1 MFLILARRLTEKNK
15 EEINKLFI
23 DGYTIENLAIQF
35 NCTKLTISRN
45 LKKVIGEKKF
55 KELNNKVKPITLE
68 PDYEQKNTSSNGKK
82 EQNKNSY
89 DLQFENKQTFG
100 EDISEEFPKMNE
112 FIEITPLDLEIDN
125 EAQKDLSSVPIS
137 EIEFP
142 KIVYMIVDK
151 KIELE
156 VKHLKEFPNWEFL
169 SKEELNRKTIQIF
182 NELKNA
188 KRFCTKD
195 QKVIKVPNTKV
206 FHLVAPLLLSRGISR
221 IINEEKL
228 IAL

>member
-1 MFLILARRLTEKNK
+1 MARRLTEKNK

-55 KELNNKVKPITLE
+55 KELNNKVKPINLE
-68 PDYEQKNTSSNGKK
+68 PHYEQKNTSSNGKK
-82 EQNKNSY
+82 EQKKSY

-125 EAQKDLSSVPIS
+125 KAQKDLSSVPIS

-156 VKHLKEFPNWEFL
+156 VKYLKEFPNWEFL
-169 SKEELNRKTIQIF
+169 SKEELNRKTIQIYS
-182 NELKNA
+182 ELKKA
-188 KRFCTKD
+188 KRFCSKD
-195 QKVIKVPNTKV
+195 QKVIKVPNTEV
-206 FHLVAPLLLSRGISR
+206 FQIVAPLLLSRGISR
-221 IINEEKL
+221 IINDEKL

>member
-1 MFLILARRLTEKNK
+1 MAKRLSEKNK
-15 EEINKLFI
+15 EEIIKLFI
-23 DGYTIENLAIQF
+23 DGKTVENLAIKF
-35 NCTKLTISRN
+35 NCAKLTISRN
-45 LKKVIGEKKF
+45 LKKEIGEKRF
-55 KELNNKVKPITLE
+55 KDLTNRSNHLHPQS
-68 PDYEQKNTSSNGKK
+68 DDEQKNTSSNGKK
-82 EQNKNSY
+82 EQTKNSF

-137 EIEFP
+137 EIDFP
-142 KIVYMIVDK
+142 KNVYMIVDK

-156 VKHLKEFPNWEFL
+156 VKYLRDFPNWEFL

-188 KRFCTKD
+188 KRFCTKE
-195 QKVIKVPNTKV
+195 QKVIKVPNTEV
-206 FHLVAPLLLSRGISR
+206 FRIVAPHLLSRGISR
-221 IINEEKL
+221 IISEEKL